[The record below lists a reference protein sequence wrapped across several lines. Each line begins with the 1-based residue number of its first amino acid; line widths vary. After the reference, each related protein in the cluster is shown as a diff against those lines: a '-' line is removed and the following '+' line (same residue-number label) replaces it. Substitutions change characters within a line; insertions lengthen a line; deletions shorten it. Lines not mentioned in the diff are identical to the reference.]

1 MEQEQKQTDNTIY
14 LTQLLQLC
22 RRHIW
27 ALILWSIGL
36 ALVGWGIANFVISP
50 KYTSS
55 AQILVNPKSN
65 KDDPNE
71 AYTTQQANMQLVNT
85 YKDIVTS
92 HVILKDASDRLTN
105 PVRVVK
111 KAKPAKYKT
120 TDGRKVLVRKAQPA
134 VIERDGKAYS
144 VSAAANMQLVNT
156 YKDIVTSHVILKD
169 ASDRLTNPVRVVKK
183 AKPAKYK
190 TTDGRKVLVRKAQP
204 AVIERDGKAYSVS
217 AAQLAKSVSVAT
229 QQQSQVFSVSAK
241 ADTPEKAKAE
251 ANAVVRS
258 FRDQIPNIMNINNVT
273 ILAPATNGV
282 QSSPNVKMFTLAG
295 FVIGLVLTFAVI
307 LIREMTNTTVRD
319 DTYLTQDLGLTNL
332 GYVSHF
338 HVSSSFKLIKK
349 NNKSA
354 AKREQRKRRRV

>member
-1 MEQEQKQTDNTIY
+1 MEQEQKQTDNTID

-50 KYTSS
+50 KYTAS
-55 AQILVNPKSN
+55 AQILVNQKSN
-65 KDDPNE
+65 KNDPNA
-71 AYTTQQANMQLVNT
+71 AYITQQANMQLVNT

-92 HVILKDASDRLTN
+92 HVILKDASDRLAN

-111 KAKPAKYKT
+111 KAKPAKYRT
-120 TDGRKVLVRKAQPA
+120 NADGRRVLVRNAQPA
-134 VIERDGKAYS
+134 VIERDGKSYS
-144 VSAAANMQLVNT
+144 VSA
-156 YKDIVTSHVILKD
+156 S
-169 ASDRLTNPVRVVKK
+169 
-183 AKPAKYK
+183 
-190 TTDGRKVLVRKAQP
+190 
-204 AVIERDGKAYSVS
+204 
-217 AAQLAKSVSVAT
+217 QLAKNISVNT

-251 ANAVVRS
+251 ANAVARS
-258 FRDQIPNIMNINNVT
+258 FRDQIPNIMNIDNVT
-273 ILAPATNGV
+273 IVAPATNGV

-349 NNKSA
+349 NNKPA
-354 AKREQRKRRRV
+354 AKREQRKRRRVQEVTDVTF

>member
-1 MEQEQKQTDNTIY
+1 MEQEQKQTDSTID
-14 LTQLLQLC
+14 LTQLLRLC

-27 ALILWSIGL
+27 ALILWSVGL

-55 AQILVNPKSN
+55 AQILVNPKSIN
-65 KDDPNE
+65 PN
-71 AYTTQQANMQLVNT
+71 AVYTTQQANMQLVST

-92 HVILKDASDRLTN
+92 HVILKDASDRL
-105 PVRVVK
+105 
-111 KAKPAKYKT
+111 
-120 TDGRKVLVRKAQPA
+120 
-134 VIERDGKAYS
+134 I
-144 VSAAANMQLVNT
+144 
-156 YKDIVTSHVILKD
+156 
-169 ASDRLTNPVRVVKK
+169 NPVRVVKK

-229 QQQSQVFSVSAK
+229 QQQSQVFSVSAT

-251 ANAVVRS
+251 ANAVARS

-295 FVIGLVLTFAVI
+295 FVIGLVLTLAVI

-338 HVSSSFKLIKK
+338 HVSSSFKLIN
-349 NNKSA
+349 NNKPA

>member
-1 MEQEQKQTDNTIY
+1 MEQEQKQTDNTID

-55 AQILVNPKSN
+55 AQILVNQKSN
-65 KDDPNE
+65 KNDPNT
-71 AYTTQQANMQLVNT
+71 AYITQQANMQLVNT

-92 HVILKDASDRLTN
+92 HVILQDASDRLAN

-111 KAKPAKYKT
+111 KAKPAKYRT
-120 TDGRKVLVRKAQPA
+120 NADGRRVLVRKAQPA
-134 VIERDGKAYS
+134 VIERDGKS
-144 VSAAANMQLVNT
+144 
-156 YKDIVTSHVILKD
+156 
-169 ASDRLTNPVRVVKK
+169 
-183 AKPAKYK
+183 
-190 TTDGRKVLVRKAQP
+190 
-204 AVIERDGKAYSVS
+204 YSVS
-217 AAQLAKSVSVAT
+217 AAQLAKNISVNT
-229 QQQSQVFSVSAK
+229 QQQSQIFSVSAT

-251 ANAVVRS
+251 ANAVARS
-258 FRDQIPNIMNINNVT
+258 FRDQIPNIMNIDNVT
-273 ILAPATNGV
+273 IVAPATNGV

-295 FVIGLVLTFAVI
+295 FVIGLVLTFAMI

-349 NNKSA
+349 NNNKPA
-354 AKREQRKRRRV
+354 AKREQRKRRRVQEVTDVTF

>member
-65 KDDPNE
+65 KNDPNA
-71 AYTTQQANMQLVNT
+71 AYITQQANMQLVNT

-120 TDGRKVLVRKAQPA
+120 TDGRKVLV
-134 VIERDGKAYS
+134 
-144 VSAAANMQLVNT
+144 T
-156 YKDIVTSHVILKD
+156 
-169 ASDRLTNPVRVVKK
+169 
-183 AKPAKYK
+183 
-190 TTDGRKVLVRKAQP
+190 KAQP

-251 ANAVVRS
+251 ANAVARS

-273 ILAPATNGV
+273 ILAPATNGIK
-282 QSSPNVKMFTLAG
+282 SSPNVKMFTLAG

>member
-1 MEQEQKQTDNTIY
+1 MEQEQKQTDNTID

-55 AQILVNPKSN
+55 AQILVNQKSN
-65 KDDPNE
+65 KNDPNA
-71 AYTTQQANMQLVNT
+71 AYITQQANMQLVNT

-92 HVILKDASDRLTN
+92 HVILQDASDRLAN

-111 KAKPAKYKT
+111 KAKPAKYRT
-120 TDGRKVLVRKAQPA
+120 NADGRRVLVRKAQPA
-134 VIERDGKAYS
+134 VIERDGKS
-144 VSAAANMQLVNT
+144 
-156 YKDIVTSHVILKD
+156 
-169 ASDRLTNPVRVVKK
+169 
-183 AKPAKYK
+183 
-190 TTDGRKVLVRKAQP
+190 
-204 AVIERDGKAYSVS
+204 YSVS
-217 AAQLAKSVSVAT
+217 AAQLAKNISVNT
-229 QQQSQVFSVSAK
+229 QQQSQIFSVSAT

-251 ANAVVRS
+251 ANAVARS
-258 FRDQIPNIMNINNVT
+258 FRDQIPNIMNIDNVT
-273 ILAPATNGV
+273 IVAPATNGV

-295 FVIGLVLTFAVI
+295 FVIGLVLTFAMI

-349 NNKSA
+349 NNNKPA

>member
-1 MEQEQKQTDNTIY
+1 MEQEQKQTDNTID

-55 AQILVNPKSN
+55 AQILVNQKSN
-65 KDDPNE
+65 KNDPNT
-71 AYTTQQANMQLVNT
+71 AYITQQANMQLVNT

-92 HVILKDASDRLTN
+92 HVILQDASDRLAN

-111 KAKPAKYKT
+111 KAKPSKYRT
-120 TDGRKVLVRKAQPA
+120 NADGRRVLVRKAQPA
-134 VIERDGKAYS
+134 VIERDGKS
-144 VSAAANMQLVNT
+144 
-156 YKDIVTSHVILKD
+156 
-169 ASDRLTNPVRVVKK
+169 
-183 AKPAKYK
+183 
-190 TTDGRKVLVRKAQP
+190 
-204 AVIERDGKAYSVS
+204 YSVS
-217 AAQLAKSVSVAT
+217 AAQLAKNISVNT
-229 QQQSQVFSVSAK
+229 QQQSQIFSVSAT

-251 ANAVVRS
+251 ANAVARS
-258 FRDQIPNIMNINNVT
+258 FRDQIPNIMNIDNVT
-273 ILAPATNGV
+273 IVAPATNGV
-282 QSSPNVKMFTLAG
+282 QSSPNVKLFTLAG

-349 NNKSA
+349 NNNKPA